1 MPREADRMKRAGNYV
16 LGLMDDVERARAER
30 DLQIDPDFRA
40 AVLGVAERMHLLD
53 LKPDT
58 ASADAWRAIA
68 ARIAELPQM
77 RGSPAVGPSQG
88 AGPTGIG
95 LHSVSGARGRLV
107 AIGLIAA
114 CAVGYAAGVA
124 TGRFW

>member
-1 MPREADRMKRAGNYV
+1 
-16 LGLMDDVERARAER
+16 LMDDVERARAER
-30 DLQIDPDFRA
+30 DLEVDPDFRA
-40 AVLGVAERMHLLD
+40 AVLRVAERMHLLD

-58 ASADAWRAIA
+58 ASADAWRSIA

-77 RGSPAVGPSQG
+77 RGSPSPAVGPPQG
-88 AGPTGIG
+88 AAPAGIS
-95 LHSVSGARGRLV
+95 LHSVSGPRGRLI

-124 TGRFW
+124 TGGFW

>member
-1 MPREADRMKRAGNYV
+1 MKRAGNYV
-16 LGLMDDVERARAER
+16 LGLMDDIERARAER
-30 DLQIDPDFRA
+30 DLEIDPDFRA
-40 AVLGVAERMHLLD
+40 AVLRVAERMHLLD

-77 RGSPAVGPSQG
+77 RGSPSPAASPSHGAMSVGR
-88 AGPTGIG
+88 G
-95 LHSVSGARGRLV
+95 LHSVPGPRGRLI
-107 AIGLIAA
+107 AMGLIAA